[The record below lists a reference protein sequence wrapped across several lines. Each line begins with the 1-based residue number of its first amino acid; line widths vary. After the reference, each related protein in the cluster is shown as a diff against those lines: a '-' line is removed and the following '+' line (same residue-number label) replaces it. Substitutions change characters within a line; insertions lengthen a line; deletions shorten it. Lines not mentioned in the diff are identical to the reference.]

1 MTITVL
7 RLRNL
12 ATGSKLP
19 IMKKASSLETLCL
32 TLIQWQ
38 STGKLAL
45 ALQKTLEYLG
55 DALHLT
61 TADSVCAQEV
71 ILNGKFQNIQCLYE
85 IFIEIRKRQIFSTT
99 SVEELKS
106 AKRTSSSSCKTTRLM
121 ASLFKAWNGICV
133 KTKVSIMKSWKRI
146 SIFF

>member
-1 MTITVL
+1 M
-7 RLRNL
+7 
-12 ATGSKLP
+12 
-19 IMKKASSLETLCL
+19 
-32 TLIQWQ
+32 
-38 STGKLAL
+38 
-45 ALQKTLEYLG
+45 
-55 DALHLT
+55 T

-146 SIFF
+146 SIFFLEIGEIRKLQPGEKNAIFCIYNFANHLQERVHSIFSPDTPRAGLSFQVLLFITSILT